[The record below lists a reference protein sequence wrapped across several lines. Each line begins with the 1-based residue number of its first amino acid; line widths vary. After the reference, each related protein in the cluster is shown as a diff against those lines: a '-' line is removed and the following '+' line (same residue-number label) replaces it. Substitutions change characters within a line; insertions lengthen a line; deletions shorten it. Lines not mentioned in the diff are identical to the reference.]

1 MAAATVTF
9 HNLPS
14 DGANVARGIA
24 VAADQDTISTG
35 LTRVSGFVATAASA
49 DTVVALASSA
59 AGVATVRVH
68 VAGVPSAG
76 TQTLYWKA
84 WQLNQTT

>member
-1 MAAATVTF
+1 MAAATVTL

-24 VAADQDTISTG
+24 VGADQDTVSTG
-35 LTRVSGFVATAASA
+35 LTRVSGFIATGASA
-49 DTVVALASSA
+49 DTVISLASSA
-59 AGVATVRVH
+59 AGVATVRVLL
-68 VAGVPSAG
+68 AGVPSAG
-76 TQTLYWKA
+76 SQTFYWKA